1 MTHRTIAKVIVNPV
15 AGTGSSIRHWPH
27 IKNELEKLGILYD
40 AVFTERP
47 GHAIELAREAA
58 TQHYRYI
65 VAVGGD
71 GTINEVVNGILAA
84 EFAGLDKGEPV
95 TRISLGV
102 INTGTGS
109 DFVRSLGIPRDPD
122 RACHHLLSDKRLMVD
137 VGVIEWTHNGN
148 ANRRYFVNAA
158 GVGFDAE
165 ATDAR
170 RKLPKFFRGPI
181 SYLIGV
187 GGTLFGYRNKPI
199 TKQLDEADETLGKA
213 LSVIVANGMYFGGGM
228 KVAPDALLG
237 DQLFDVLTIGDIGK
251 FELIQAF
258 PRVYK
263 GTHTTHPKVRVERAA
278 TVNLSSVERLL
289 LQADGE
295 IIGEGSFRFSLLPGA
310 LSVII

>member
-1 MTHRTIAKVIVNPV
+1 LTHKTIAKVIVNPA
-15 AGTGSSIRHWPH
+15 AGNGASLRHWPH
-27 IKNELEKLGILYD
+27 IKKQLEHLGIKYD
-40 AVFTERP
+40 VVFTERP
-47 GHAIELAREAA
+47 GHGIDLAKEAA
-58 TQHYRYI
+58 AQNYRYI

-71 GTINEVVNGILAA
+71 GTINEVVNGLLLAPA
-84 EFAGLDKGEPV
+84 HDLA
-95 TRISLGV
+95 LGV
-102 INTGTGS
+102 VNTGTGS

-122 RACHHLLSDKRLMVD
+122 RACHHLLSDKRLKVD
-137 VGVIEWTHNGN
+137 VGVIEWGHNGTSK
-148 ANRRYFVNAA
+148 RRYFVNAA

-165 ATDAR
+165 ATEAR
-170 RKLPKFFRGPI
+170 SKLPKIFRGPV
-181 SYLIGV
+181 SYVIGV
-187 GGTLFGYRNKPI
+187 FGTLVGYRNKPI
-199 TKQLDEADETLGKA
+199 TKQLDTDDETLSKT

-251 FELIQAF
+251 FELMQAF

-263 GTHTTHPKVRVERAA
+263 GTHITHPKVKVQRAS

-310 LSVII
+310 LSVIV

>member
-1 MTHRTIAKVIVNPV
+1 MTPKAVAKVNVNPA
-15 AGTGSSIRHWPH
+15 AGNGASLCHWPH
-27 IKNELEKLGILYD
+27 IKKQLEHLGIVYD
-40 AVFTERP
+40 VVFTERP

-58 TQHYRYI
+58 AGHYLYI

-71 GTINEVVNGILAA
+71 GTINEVVNGLLLAPA
-84 EFAGLDKGEPV
+84 HGL
-95 TRISLGV
+95 SLGV
-102 INTGTGS
+102 VNTGTGS

-137 VGVIEWTHNGN
+137 VGVIEWGNNGTSK
-148 ANRRYFVNAA
+148 RRYFVNAA

-165 ATDAR
+165 ATEAR
-170 RKLPKFFRGPI
+170 RNLPKFFRGPI

-199 TKQLDEADETLGKA
+199 TKKLDEADATLSKS
-213 LSVIVANGMYFGGGM
+213 LSVIVANGKYFGGGM

-251 FELIQAF
+251 FELMQAF

-263 GTHTTHPKVRVERAA
+263 GTHITHPKVNVQRAA

-295 IIGEGSFRFSLLPGA
+295 IIGEGAFRFSLLPGA
-310 LSVII
+310 LSVIV

>member
-1 MTHRTIAKVIVNPV
+1 MTPKTVAKVIVNPA
-15 AGTGSSIRHWPH
+15 AGCGASAKHWPH
-27 IKNELEKLGILYD
+27 IKVQLEKLGIQYD
-40 AVFTERP
+40 VVSTERP
-47 GHAIELAREAA
+47 GHAIELAKEAA
-58 TQHYRYI
+58 AQHYHYI

-71 GTINEVVNGILAA
+71 GTINEVVNGLLLVPGH
-84 EFAGLDKGEPV
+84 GL
-95 TRISLGV
+95 SLGV
-102 INTGTGS
+102 VNTGTGS

-122 RACHHLLSDKRLMVD
+122 RACHHLLSDKRLLVD
-137 VGVIEWTHNGN
+137 VGVIEWGHNGTSK
-148 ANRRYFVNAA
+148 RRYFVNAA

-165 ATDAR
+165 ATEAR
-170 RKLPKFFRGPI
+170 RKLPKFFKGPV

-187 GGTLFGYRNKPI
+187 GGTLFGYRNKPV
-199 TKQLDEADETLGKA
+199 TKQLDADDKTLSKT
-213 LSVIVANGMYFGGGM
+213 LSVIVANGKYFGGGM

-263 GTHTTHPKVRVERAA
+263 GTHITHPKVKMQRAA

-295 IIGEGSFRFSLLPGA
+295 IIGEGAFRFSLLAGA